1 MKTEYKIL
9 KMMIENKQD
18 FTIREIAKRIGAD
31 YRITYVAVQRLVQ
44 KNILI
49 IKLVGRSSLCSL
61 NERYYGAEVYQT
73 EEERRTSL
81 LKDKNINQLFKD
93 VMAKVGTSFFI
104 CLLFGS
110 CVKGKWKKGSDI
122 DLIFVSNEVNFE
134 KEIGNILSLLPLK
147 IHILVFTEREFK
159 KMYDSK
165 KLNVVKEAMKGY
177 VILHGIENLYYLKH
191 A

>member
-147 IHILVFTEREFK
+147 IHVLVFTEREFK

-165 KLNVVKEAMKGY
+165 KLNVVREAMKGY
-177 VILHGIENLYYLKH
+177 VILHGIENLYYLKN

>member
-110 CVKGKWKKGSDI
+110 CAKGKWKKGSDI
-122 DLIFVSNEVNFE
+122 DLMFVSNEVNFE

-147 IHILVFTEREFK
+147 IHVLVFTEREFK

-177 VILHGIENLYYLKH
+177 VILHGIENLYYLKN

>member
-147 IHILVFTEREFK
+147 IHVLVFTEREFK

>member
-122 DLIFVSNEVNFE
+122 DLIFVSNELDFG
-134 KEIGNILSLLPLK
+134 KEISNILSLLPLK
-147 IHILVFTEREFK
+147 IHVLVFTEREFK

-177 VILHGIENLYYLKH
+177 VILHGIENLYYLKN

>member
-177 VILHGIENLYYLKH
+177 VILHGIENLYYLKN

>member
-147 IHILVFTEREFK
+147 IHVLVFTEREFK

-177 VILHGIENLYYLKH
+177 VILHGIENLYYLKN

>member
-122 DLIFVSNEVNFE
+122 DLIFVSNELDFG
-134 KEIGNILSLLPLK
+134 KEISNILSLLPLK
-147 IHILVFTEREFK
+147 IHVLVFTEREFK

-165 KLNVVKEAMKGY
+165 KLNVVKESMKGY

>member
-122 DLIFVSNEVNFE
+122 DLMFVSNEVNFE

-147 IHILVFTEREFK
+147 IHVLVFTEREFK

-177 VILHGIENLYYLKH
+177 VILHGIENLYYLKN